1 MLYIVKVY
9 ESGEVYE
16 YEYGN
21 IDHASDHYIQEN
33 TAKLIGYYM
42 GKELILRSKIDGKEL
57 EV

>member
-16 YEYGN
+16 YKYGN
-21 IDHASDHYIQEN
+21 MDHALEHYANESM
-33 TAKLIGYYM
+33 AKIVQYHK
-42 GKELILRSKIDGKEL
+42 GKELVLRSKINGKEL

>member
-21 IDHASDHYIQEN
+21 MDHALEHYANESM
-33 TAKLIGYYM
+33 AKIVQYHK
-42 GKELILRSKIDGKEL
+42 GKELVLRSKINGKEL